1 MSEGKSRE
9 DFNNENIMTIA
20 VEINSNAM
28 EMKNKKVETDK
39 IEIVLRK
46 KYADFSKHFPS
57 LFAMCARGELD
68 ENIIKNML
76 SMKNKVDQGVITQ
89 HHASESIGNMFLGK
103 VVLNK
108 K

>member
-1 MSEGKSRE
+1 
-9 DFNNENIMTIA
+9 
-20 VEINSNAM
+20 
-28 EMKNKKVETDK
+28 
-39 IEIVLRK
+39 
-46 KYADFSKHFPS
+46 
-57 LFAMCARGELD
+57 MCARGELD